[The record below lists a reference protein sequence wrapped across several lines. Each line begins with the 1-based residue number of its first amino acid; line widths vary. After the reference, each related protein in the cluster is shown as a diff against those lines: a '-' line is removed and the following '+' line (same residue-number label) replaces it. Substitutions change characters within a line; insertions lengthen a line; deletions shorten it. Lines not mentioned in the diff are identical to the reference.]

1 MQKLRASQSVLVS
14 NRLLRVNL
22 NSAFLHPYM
31 HNNELLITNLSLY
44 HSKHDKF
51 PHLEIYLFYF
61 SVNTHKQNRVRQVY
75 RTEYKSTTL
84 SPSSSSSSSDFL
96 LTCRYRGHIHNS

>member
-22 NSAFLHPYM
+22 HSAFLHPYM
-31 HNNELLITNLSLY
+31 HNNELLKTNLSLY

-51 PHLEIYLFYF
+51 PHLDIYLGSLQCF
-61 SVNTHKQNRVRQVY
+61 SVNTHKQNRVGQVH

-84 SPSSSSSSSDFL
+84 SPWM
-96 LTCRYRGHIHNS
+96 